1 MGKKKKQREI
11 NGQKKRKFEIHDDVA
26 PEIYD
31 ADDTPPLGSFR
42 IGQDEK
48 PGVLFTRKHQ
58 AVNVHYCSESE
69 LKCYVLCNSDD
80 DSDCCLLCQIGKKI
94 NKRLLYPVVSLETG
108 NVEVLPV
115 SDSLRPYALLPQ
127 VLNILSANKRVATF
141 FSQENYKYSLKNF
154 KLSKTERNMISS
166 VIKSFQKSW
175 KVREIDLASVYQH
188 ISNSILANYSE
199 IKKKADL
206 KRIKIDSDDE

>member
-1 MGKKKKQREI
+1 
-11 NGQKKRKFEIHDDVA
+11 
-26 PEIYD
+26 
-31 ADDTPPLGSFR
+31 
-42 IGQDEK
+42 
-48 PGVLFTRKHQ
+48 
-58 AVNVHYCSESE
+58 
-69 LKCYVLCNSDD
+69 
-80 DSDCCLLCQIGKKI
+80 
-94 NKRLLYPVVSLETG
+94 LETG

-127 VLNILSANKRVATF
+127 VLNILSANKRFATF
-141 FSQENYKYSLKNF
+141 FSQEDYKYSLQNF

-175 KVREIDLASVYQH
+175 EVREIDLASVYQH